1 MNVNQMKAARQ
12 LVFTQVREYIEVH
25 KLTAPINGY
34 GIDMFAAVKV
44 IVRGQRLYQMAE
56 PVVHLNLKID
66 GRPFWG
72 NFIVWSCWLLL

>member
-12 LVFTQVREYIEVH
+12 LVFTQVREYIGVH

-34 GIDMFAAVKV
+34 GIDMFAAVEV
-44 IVRGQRLYQMAE
+44 IVEHRLHQMAE

-66 GRPFWG
+66 DRPFWG
-72 NFIVWSCWLLL
+72 NFID